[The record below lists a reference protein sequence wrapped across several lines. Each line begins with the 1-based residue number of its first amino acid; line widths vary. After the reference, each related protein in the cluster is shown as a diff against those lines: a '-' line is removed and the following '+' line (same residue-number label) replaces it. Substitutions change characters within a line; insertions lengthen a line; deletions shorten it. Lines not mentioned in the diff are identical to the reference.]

1 MHNNFYFIVAFLQQ
15 NKVLGFNYSSVWE
28 KSKMLRLSTSDVDPD
43 WLYILINKI
52 WWICVR
58 RNPDSWTQ
66 MNVGLTG
73 SGSKSVLSTVSK
85 KFIEIDCNLPFKK
98 ACKINLMPKSN
109 TFFRIRISGKWT
121 FWNRLSQFPPDLY
134 YKIFLSG
141 PNLKVK
147 WIWKFRF

>member
-1 MHNNFYFIVAFLQQ
+1 MHNNFHFIVAFLQQ

-52 WWICVR
+52 WWIYVR

-85 KFIEIDCNLPFKK
+85 KFIEIDCNLPFKI
-98 ACKINLMPKSN
+98 ACKIHLMPKSN
-109 TFFRIRISGKWT
+109 KLFRIRISGKWT
-121 FWNRLSQFPPDLY
+121 IWNRLSQFPPDLY